1 MKDIAQILAHAKSE
15 PSDTDGI
22 IRGAEEFL
30 ARHPAPETDEEKAK
44 LAELMQIYIPLDESR
59 FAAARESAHQEYTR
73 KVEEKERAL
82 AEAAEAERKRKAEE
96 AERQRKLAEERR
108 RCGNTYADSASLRP
122 QPGLREWLDSLRA
135 RGVTTA
141 VVSSTRT
148 QLIVTALNRMQ
159 LLRSFDVVV
168 CGDMVQ
174 TPKPAPDSYRLAL
187 KWLGLDAG
195 QCLAVE
201 DSPTG
206 LQAAKAAGLQVVG
219 YTGGSIRQDTSRADW
234 TAASFDAI
242 VRLLETLAPN
252 DGRTAK

>member
-1 MKDIAQILAHAKSE
+1 MA
-15 PSDTDGI
+15 
-22 IRGAEEFL
+22 
-30 ARHPAPETDEEKAK
+30 
-44 LAELMQIYIPLDESR
+44 
-59 FAAARESAHQEYTR
+59 
-73 KVEEKERAL
+73 
-82 AEAAEAERKRKAEE
+82 
-96 AERQRKLAEERR
+96 
-108 RCGNTYADSASLRP
+108 
-122 QPGLREWLDSLRA
+122 
-135 RGVTTA
+135 TA

-187 KWLGLDAG
+187 RWLGLDAG

-242 VRLLETLAPN
+242 ARLLKTLAPN